1 MSGTPPRSSGG
12 MPRPAAGSPARRG
25 NRRHDRRSPPP
36 KPAGTAYDHR
46 PAAGPA
52 ARRARLAP
60 AQEVRV
66 IVPDQPP
73 PLTPAAARVLMRIL
87 LAAAG
92 RDSSDSSDRQESA
105 P

>member
-1 MSGTPPRSSGG
+1 MSGTPPPSSGG

-25 NRRHDRRSPPP
+25 NRPHGRRSPPP
-36 KPAGTAYDHR
+36 KPAGTAYDHK

-52 ARRARLAP
+52 AGRARPAA

-66 IVPDQPP
+66 IVPDQLP
-73 PLTPAAARVLMRIL
+73 PLTPAAARALLHIL
-87 LAAAG
+87 VDAAG
-92 RDSSDSSDRQESA
+92 RADGKDRRESA